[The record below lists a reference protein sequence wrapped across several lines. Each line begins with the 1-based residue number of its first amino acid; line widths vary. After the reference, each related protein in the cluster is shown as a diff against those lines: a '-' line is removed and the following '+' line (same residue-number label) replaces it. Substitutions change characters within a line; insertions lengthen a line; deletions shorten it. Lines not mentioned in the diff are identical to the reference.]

1 MLWVLGF
8 VGFVVNVGAAS
19 IRDSFEGAVCRP
31 FTKCN
36 KTGHGREDIT
46 YTVNGHAVMLDF
58 LEGHHF
64 RLRCDSN
71 LSDGALLLSDDSE
84 MPVMTRHVTVEEAV
98 FNQCVIPHS
107 TYYDTLKAFNV
118 TATKTLLLKLP
129 AEPRLEIRHLQGL
142 QITNLE
148 ITAVDSTKPPRP
160 SFDFLD
166 EVPGLRSLKLT
177 DVVLEPKA
185 LNRLPTSLQVLNIVN
200 ARLPNAER
208 ALRNVSSSAPR
219 WVERLLSLRALYLA
233 ESSASLAESPG
244 ATLTP
249 PQLTSLTNL
258 TNVALSHV
266 PLDTRLDSGLTSWL
280 KGSNLK
286 ELRLQSCGLT
296 ELPSS
301 MFEGA
306 NITKVILTYNSL
318 TSLPNGVFFP
328 LQWLRELDLSNNR
341 LSGATLAQS
350 VAPLTRL
357 QALKANN
364 NPLGSLCGGARNM
377 FIRLYA
383 NLPQTLRRL
392 ELRSTHATRICY
404 DWTFNNEL
412 MHIDLSYNEI
422 GDLTYDELEM
432 KRNLHKTAGEPVWL
446 NLSNNLLRFIEVLPS
461 DVKQCIQDASSTP
474 GDIDVLARVPVQLKL
489 NALTCD
495 CGAYWLR
502 ETLRVCS
509 MLELV
514 DDVPCDS
521 VPVPTRAT
529 LLAHG
534 PDDILCPYEGFCLP
548 ECSCEKRP
556 RDNATVVRCT
566 GTLPQAPRWPPA
578 AREFPLALHVG
589 PGALDAVP
597 RLALVELHAPNN
609 NITNIDETDISDTLR
624 VLDVRNNSIAHVT
637 LAAAQL
643 LGGEHAAGK
652 NRSVLLAGNRL
663 ACSCGDA
670 PAFNLLKRVVLD
682 WDTTQCMDQ
691 SYVSLKT
698 KNELCASVLL
708 PILFG
713 VAVPLLTLVVAGLI
727 LQRLLPRVKQLLFKR
742 NLCLRWILSANDKVN
757 DPDKTHDVFLS
768 YAYDDLERLNELKSG
783 LEKLGYSTIEHCR
796 DWQPGDAVME
806 QIARSVLC
814 ARRTLLLVSDNY
826 AKSKWAL
833 EEFHAAH
840 AHAMERRTA
849 RVLIVRCGLNKPEV
863 LPSDLQLYLYN
874 NTYLAW
880 EDPKFWYKLY
890 HVMPP
895 LREQSKSMQL
905 MLHNINP
912 PSACLKEDIKTKA
925 SFPENKPFES
935 QFAVVRQSDTVPC
948 AC

>member
-1 MLWVLGF
+1 MLWVLGL
-8 VGFVVNVGAAS
+8 VGFVANVGAAS
-19 IRDSFEGAVCRP
+19 IRGSFEGAVCRP

-46 YTVNGHAVMLDF
+46 YTVNGHAIILDF
-58 LEGHHF
+58 LDGHHF

-71 LSDGALLLSDDSE
+71 RSGALLLSDDSE
-84 MPVMTRHVTVEEAV
+84 MPAMTRHVTVAEAV

-107 TYYDTLKAFNV
+107 TYNDALKAFNV
-118 TATKTLLLKLP
+118 SVTKTLYLKLP
-129 AEPRLEIRHLQGL
+129 AEPRLEIRHLKGL

-148 ITAVDSTKPPRP
+148 ITAVDPTKPPRP

-166 EVPGLRSLKLT
+166 EVPGLRTLKLT
-177 DVVLEPKA
+177 DVVLEPKT
-185 LNRLPTSLQVLNIVN
+185 LSRLPTSIQILNIVN
-200 ARLPNAER
+200 ARLPAADS
-208 ALRNVSSSAPR
+208 ALRNGSSSAPR

-258 TNVALSHV
+258 TNIALSNV

-280 KGSNLK
+280 NGSTLK

-306 NITKVILTYNSL
+306 NITKVILTYNNL
-318 TSLPNGVFFP
+318 TFLPNGVFFP

-341 LSGATLAQS
+341 LNGVTLVQS

-357 QALKANN
+357 QTLKANN
-364 NPLGSLCGGARNM
+364 NPLGSLCGGARNT
-377 FIRLYA
+377 FVRLYA
-383 NLPQTLRRL
+383 NLPQSLRRL

-412 MHIDLSYNEI
+412 MHIDLSYNQI

-446 NLSNNLLRFIEVLPS
+446 NLSNNSLRVIEVLPS
-461 DVKQCIQDASSTP
+461 DVKQCIEDASSTP
-474 GDIDVLARVPVQLKL
+474 TDTNVLARAPVQLKL

-502 ETLRVCS
+502 EALRMCA
-509 MLELV
+509 MLELE

-521 VPVPTRAT
+521 VPMPARAT

-534 PDDILCPYEGFCLP
+534 PDEILCPYDGFCLS

-556 RDNATVVRCT
+556 RDNATVVRCESA
-566 GTLPQAPRWPPA
+566 LPQAPRWPPA
-578 AREFPLALHVG
+578 APDFPLALHVA
-589 PGALDAVP
+589 PGILDVVP

-609 NITNIDETDISDTLR
+609 NITNIDEADIPDTLR
-624 VLDVRNNSIAHVT
+624 VLDVRNNSIAHVR

-643 LGGEHAAGK
+643 LGGEHATGK
-652 NRSVLLAGNRL
+652 NRSVFLAGNQL
-663 ACSCGDA
+663 ACSCADA
-670 PAFNLLKRVVLD
+670 PAFSLLKRVVLD
-682 WDTTQCMDQ
+682 WDTTQCVDK

-698 KNELCASVLL
+698 KNDLCASLLL

-768 YAYDDLERLNELKSG
+768 YSYDDLERLNELKSG

-890 HVMPP
+890 RVMPP
-895 LREQSKSMQL
+895 LREDSKSMQL
-905 MLHNINP
+905 MLNNINP
-912 PSACLKEDIKTKA
+912 PSAFLKEDIKTNA
-925 SFPENKPFES
+925 SFPQKKPFEH
-935 QFAVVRQSDTVPC
+935 QLAIVRQPDTVPC